1 MEGLIVGHWHK
12 CSMYFAVSAPAW
24 ALSVTHL
31 AADFFLSSIH
41 LPLPS
46 RHSVS
51 CSICNSRMIFFFQF
65 SDISFI
71 FPLFLYA
78 FPIPLC
84 LFSQI
89 ISHFLQFFTF
99 RSIHLFYFYVYAY
112 FINNYCLFY
121 FFAFQMLS
129 SFQLSHSNTH
139 STIPSLLILWGCMPT
154 DAPTP
159 TLLL

>member
-1 MEGLIVGHWHK
+1 
-12 CSMYFAVSAPAW
+12 MYFAVSAPAW
-24 ALSVTHL
+24 AMSVTHL

-51 CSICNSRMIFFFQF
+51 CSICNSRMIFFLQF

-89 ISHFLQFFTF
+89 IFHFLRFLLLD
-99 RSIHLFYFYVYAY
+99 LFIY
-112 FINNYCLFY
+112 FISMHVLLMIIAYCISLHFKCY
-121 FFAFQMLS
+121 P
-129 SFQLSHSNTH
+129 HSKFRLQ
-139 STIPSLLILWGCMPT
+139 IPTAQSP
-154 DAPTP
+154 PS
-159 TLLL
+159 

>member
-1 MEGLIVGHWHK
+1 MLGIDTYVACTLLYLHLHGP
-12 CSMYFAVSAPAW
+12 C
-24 ALSVTHL
+24 LSPILPLTFSSVQST
-31 AADFFLSSIH
+31 FLSLQDILCH
-41 LPLPS
+41 A
-46 RHSVS
+46 
-51 CSICNSRMIFFFQF
+51 QF
-65 SDISFI
+65 ATQEWYFSLNFLTIVFV

-99 RSIHLFYFYVYAY
+99 RSIHLFYFYVYACS
-112 FINNYCLFY
+112 INNYCLFY
-121 FFAFQMLS
+121 FFAFQMVS
-129 SFQLSHSNTH
+129 SFQVSHSNTH

>member
-1 MEGLIVGHWHK
+1 
-12 CSMYFAVSAPAW
+12 MYFAGICTSMAHVCC
-24 ALSVTHL
+24 LSCLWLILQFNSPSSPFKT
-31 AADFFLSSIH
+31 FL
-41 LPLPS
+41 
-46 RHSVS
+46 S

-112 FINNYCLFY
+112 FINNYWLFY
-121 FFAFQMLS
+121 FFAFQKLS
-129 SFQLSHSNTH
+129 SFQVSPSNPHSI
-139 STIPSLLILWGCMPT
+139 IPSLLILWGCMPT
-154 DAPTP
+154 HPPTP

>member
-1 MEGLIVGHWHK
+1 MWHIDTNVA
-12 CSMYFAVSAPAW
+12 CTLLVSAPAW
-24 ALSVTHL
+24 AMSVAHL
-31 AADFFLSSIH
+31 AAVIFLSSIH
-41 LPLPS
+41 LSLPS

-51 CSICNSRMIFFFQF
+51 CSIYNSRMIFFFQI

-89 ISHFLQFFTF
+89 ISHFLQLFSF
-99 RSIHLFYFYVYAY
+99 RSIHLFYFYVYVC

-121 FFAFQMLS
+121 LFAFQMLS
-129 SFQLSHSNTH
+129 SFLFPLQ
-139 STIPSLLILWGCMPT
+139 
-154 DAPTP
+154 TP
-159 TLLL
+159 TAQSPPF

>member
-1 MEGLIVGHWHK
+1 MWHIDTNVA
-12 CSMYFAVSAPAW
+12 CTLLVSAPPW
-24 ALSVTHL
+24 PMSVTHL
-31 AADFFLSSIH
+31 ATDSFLSSIDI
-41 LPLPS
+41 LVPS

-51 CSICNSRMIFFFQF
+51 CSIYNSRMIFFFQY

-89 ISHFLQFFTF
+89 ISHFLQIFTF

-121 FFAFQMLS
+121 LFAFQMLS
-129 SFQLSHSNTH
+129 PFLASPLK
-139 STIPSLLILWGCMPT
+139 ILYSLLPPRRCSNL
-154 DAPTP
+154 
-159 TLLL
+159 

>member
-1 MEGLIVGHWHK
+1 MRVLLEHIDTNVACTLL
-12 CSMYFAVSAPAW
+12 VSVPPW
-24 ALSVTHL
+24 PMSVTHL
-31 AADFFLSSIH
+31 ATDSFLSSIH

-51 CSICNSRMIFFFQF
+51 CSICNSRMIFFFQY

-89 ISHFLQFFTF
+89 IFHFLQIFTF
-99 RSIHLFYFYVYAY
+99 RSINLFYFYAC
-112 FINNYCLFY
+112 FINNYCLF
-121 FFAFQMLS
+121 
-129 SFQLSHSNTH
+129 
-139 STIPSLLILWGCMPT
+139 
-154 DAPTP
+154 
-159 TLLL
+159 